1 MPAVFFES
9 ESGNKRDT
17 WVAIYAALITF
28 LTYATVYAFRKPFT
42 VGIFS
47 DQPDVLG
54 IQYKDAL
61 VISQVIGYMLSKVY
75 GIRFIAELK
84 RIGRGKIILLL
95 VGISWLALLVFALVP
110 APWNVV
116 FLLINGFPL
125 GMIWGIVFTFVEGRR
140 ATDFIGAALAVSFIF
155 SSGFVKS
162 VAQWLM
168 LHTGLTETWLPFAT
182 GGVFLMPLLVL
193 VYLLEKIPPPSQEDV
208 LLRVPRQPLNK
219 SERKLFFNEFKT
231 GLILLIIIYVF
242 LTLFRDIRDNFAADI
257 WKELGFGSQPSV
269 FTATEIPITLL
280 VLVLISSMIMIRNNR
295 KAFVITHYI
304 IIGGF
309 LMAGISSL
317 LFVLHLLAPFTWMTL
332 VGLGLYIGYIPFNCI
347 LFDRLISTFR
357 YSGNVGFLMYVAD
370 SFGYLASVGVI
381 LSKTIFDPKVSWTSI
396 YSHGVIVLSVVG
408 VLLTFMALRYFTK
421 KQYLQT
427 EIKPL

>member
-1 MPAVFFES
+1 VPAFFFET
-9 ESGNKRDT
+9 ESGSKRDT

-42 VGIFS
+42 VGIFA

-95 VGISWLALLVFALVP
+95 VAISWLALLAFALIP

-182 GGVFLMPLLVL
+182 GAVFLLPLLL
-193 VYLLEKIPPPSQEDV
+193 LIYLLEKIPPPTQEDIR
-208 LLRVPRQPLNK
+208 LRVPRQALNK
-219 SERKLFFNEFKT
+219 AERKHFFNEFKY

-257 WKELGFGSQPSV
+257 WKELGYGNQPSV

-280 VLVLISSMIMIRNNR
+280 VLVLIGSMILIRNNQ
-295 KAFVITHYI
+295 KAFVITHYM

-317 LFVLHLLAPFTWMTL
+317 LFVLHLLAPFAWMTL

-357 YSGNVGFLMYVAD
+357 FSGNVGFLMYVAD

-381 LSKTIFDPKVSWTSI
+381 LSKTIFDPKISWTLV
-396 YSHGVIVLSVVG
+396 YSHGVMVLSVVG
-408 VLLTFMALRYFTK
+408 IFLTLMALRYFSK
-421 KQYLQT
+421 KYHSQT
-427 EIKPL
+427 EKQTI